1 MNTGDIVRVS
11 FYFIDTTD
19 SESMFFSRNGL
30 QTTNKIFQTI
40 DRIAIGSGFQNAAGV
55 IKGTLL
61 VTNFN
66 QPASNTSYDVDYN
79 YTGPK
84 ENERITV
91 NFNYNSLIS
100 LATIAIENTRPITAD
115 VLIKAAEAVDIDM
128 TIRVVLLEEFVNQSQ
143 TVLQDAVDAVNTF
156 LNANSLGTTIDQSDV
171 VNTLYGVSGIDRVQ
185 IFNFSTG
192 TSGNLLSII
201 AKKNQFLRAGVVTIT
216 TEER

>member
-1 MNTGDIVRVS
+1 MVESVDNVYDVKNYKLSDNSFDLDSALTDSSLSRTQVVLPQTPNNVDAQLNTGDIVRVS

-84 ENERITV
+84 ENERG
-91 NFNYNSLIS
+91 
-100 LATIAIENTRPITAD
+100 R
-115 VLIKAAEAVDIDM
+115 
-128 TIRVVLLEEFVNQSQ
+128 
-143 TVLQDAVDAVNTF
+143 
-156 LNANSLGTTIDQSDV
+156 
-171 VNTLYGVSGIDRVQ
+171 
-185 IFNFSTG
+185 
-192 TSGNLLSII
+192 
-201 AKKNQFLRAGVVTIT
+201 
-216 TEER
+216 